1 MVVQGT
7 PHHRKDPTGC
17 PSRLDTP
24 CATWRGDRYF
34 RCLSRTFCLPSVIAE
49 FRQTV
54 LLWQSESAPGCCCW
68 STSSPWATGPPCLD
82 FDWSWSKR
90 RVPRKAAFP
99 CPPIDYS
106 VFHPLA
112 NLHFLQPR
120 AKFSDL
126 KKVWWTFDPG
136 IWSQWSRSCH
146 LCLDLPC
153 IHLEWVSTVGY
164 PYWLGRLPGSVVLV
178 HKLSM
183 RMPLFRWFN
192 LNKEIL
198 ECGDCF
204 SKAGLFFER
213 YWNVVITSLG
223 QGSISS
229 ILDKRNLTLIR
240 MFSCPYKV
248 LHRLTLDNHFLVSG
262 WTIFGKITK
271 LPGTDGL

>member
-34 RCLSRTFCLPSVIAE
+34 RCLSRTFCLPSEIAE

-99 CPPIDYS
+99 CPPVDYS

-112 NLHFLQPR
+112 NSHFLQPR

-164 PYWLGRLPGSVVLV
+164 PYWFRRLPGSVVLV

-183 RMPLFRWFN
+183 RMPLFGWFKKWCSWILHKPYAKRTKRSHRFQPLHISLLTCFGD
-192 LNKEIL
+192 LNKIL
-198 ECGDCF
+198 ALWRRF
-204 SKAGLFFER
+204 
-213 YWNVVITSLG
+213 W
-223 QGSISS
+223 
-229 ILDKRNLTLIR
+229 
-240 MFSCPYKV
+240 
-248 LHRLTLDNHFLVSG
+248 
-262 WTIFGKITK
+262 
-271 LPGTDGL
+271 GTHW